1 MNEPKILNPKFN
13 PDDWPPGYSPTNLD
27 GDSFLETLANA
38 TNSRKK
44 ELVSSLIASIQS
56 GKVDATV
63 WRIIEK
69 ALVDSKPK
77 DDKNKP
83 IPILGGIT
91 QTHEKETITN

>member
-1 MNEPKILNPKFN
+1 MPKDEK
-13 PDDWPPGYSPTNLD
+13 PDYPPGYEPTKLE
-27 GDSFLETLANA
+27 GDSFMEMLANA

-44 ELVSSLIASIQS
+44 ELVQNLITSIQL

-69 ALVDSKPK
+69 ALIDSKPK
-77 DDKNKP
+77 SEKDRP

-91 QTHEKETITN
+91 QQKEIIKT